1 MGAGL
6 KTLDLTIAG
15 APEIRNG
22 ALLRFAR
29 RGATSEKV
37 WELAIN
43 SARKLVVRPDL
54 PGADM
59 KLDSRG
65 TDPGRNTVFTRSENC
80 GSDLGT

>member
-22 ALLRFAR
+22 VSLRFAR

-43 SARKLVVRPDL
+43 TARKLVVKPGL
-54 PGADM
+54 PSADV
-59 KLDSRG
+59 KLASRG
-65 TDPGRNTVFTRSENC
+65 TNPGWNTVFIRSEES
-80 GSDLGT
+80 GL